1 MQFDSKAAKRG
12 DFQVVISAP
21 ALARSHGDGKGTLD
35 PDQPVRLRHF
45 FVGICGGYYRLE
57 A

>member
-21 ALARSHGDGKGTLD
+21 ALARSHGDGQGTLD